1 VFVRIPKLRGNPLHQ
16 LSFEQE
22 TATARVNP
30 VATHVRTILLKH
42 AKPRS
47 RPDRTLR
54 LCQAGA
60 GRHRIA
66 AQRSTTPGTQ
76 QGREGSPISQAPWC
90 SRAGPELRQT
100 PAPTTPLHSSR
111 HTPAHGRWTE
121 PGVHAPT
128 PIHHLWHRAAAPPT
142 RDRPAL
148 TRVMS

>member
-66 AQRSTTPGTQ
+66 AQHHAGNTA
-76 QGREGSPISQAPWC
+76 REGGITNLASALVFPGGP
-90 SRAGPELRQT
+90 RAKTNPC
-100 PAPTTPLHSSR
+100 PDHSSPQQQAHPCPWPLDGAGGPCAHAHPSSMASR
-111 HTPAHGRWTE
+111 GCPAHQR
-121 PGVHAPT
+121 
-128 PIHHLWHRAAAPPT
+128 
-142 RDRPAL
+142 
-148 TRVMS
+148 